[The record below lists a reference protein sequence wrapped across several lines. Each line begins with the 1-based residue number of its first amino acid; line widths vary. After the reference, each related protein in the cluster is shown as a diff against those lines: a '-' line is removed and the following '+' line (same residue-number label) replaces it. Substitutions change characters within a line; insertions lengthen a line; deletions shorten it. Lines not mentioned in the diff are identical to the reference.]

1 MELKQRIEKI
11 WEDRS
16 LLQSSESQELIRAVV
31 EKLDKGELRVAE
43 PAASGWQVNEWI
55 KKAVILYFPIQ
66 QMETIEVGPFEFH
79 DKIKLKR
86 TNPLKL
92 AILIKHKPNM
102 RTAAPIKPFPV
113 KTTAPLTKWVK
124 EVK

>member
-16 LLQSSESQELIRAVV
+16 LLRSFGKSGTYSFCV

-43 PAASGWQVNEWI
+43 PVASGWRFKWI

-66 QMETIEVGPFEFH
+66 QMETIEVGPLNFT
-79 DKIKLKR
+79 IK
-86 TNPLKL
+86 
-92 AILIKHKPNM
+92 
-102 RTAAPIKPFPV
+102 
-113 KTTAPLTKWVK
+113 
-124 EVK
+124 